1 MFGLGLGEMLLIGAI
16 ALLVVG
22 PDKLPHM
29 MREMGRY
36 YGQLRRAADDLRRA
50 FVLEADRQDASDRYR
65 QLQERRRVA
74 QEVRKK
80 AQELAGQAVAQP
92 EIEPAPP
99 TSGPPAPE
107 GEGPSAPNPNDLAP
121 DSPHP
126 SLLIP
131 RVPAASLNRDPDVQ
145 EPASEQPDLRTGE
158 QR

>member
-50 FVLEADRQDASDRYR
+50 FVLEADRQDASERYR
-65 QLQERRRVA
+65 QLQERRKLA
-74 QEVRKK
+74 QEARKK
-80 AQELAGQAVAQP
+80 AQEEAGQAVAQP
-92 EIEPAPP
+92 ELDGVTGSPSPQ
-99 TSGPPAPE
+99 APE
-107 GEGPSAPNPNDLAP
+107 GPTPNDQPP
-121 DSPHP
+121 DAPHP
-126 SLLIP
+126 SLLAP
-131 RVPAASLNRDPDVQ
+131 RVPTGSLNRDPDVQ
-145 EPASEQPDLRTGE
+145 EPGAEQPDLRTGE